1 MVLADLLG
9 DPLERRALPEGVLD
23 LQAFEVGEV
32 LVLHRCVSFRLR
44 HAGMQWLDE
53 GSRRRAK
60 FGRLNAPPLPSGRG
74 GEKTII
80 DRQTERAPGPW
91 QTKRTPFP

>member
-44 HAGMQWLDE
+44 HAGMQWLNA
-53 GSRRRAK
+53 GSLRRAK

-74 GEKTII
+74 EKTII
-80 DRQTERAPGPW
+80 ERQTERAPGAW

>member
-44 HAGMQWLDE
+44 HAGMQWLDA
-53 GSRRRAK
+53 GSLRRAK
-60 FGRLNAPPLPSGRG
+60 FGRLNAPPSPRG
-74 GEKTII
+74 GGGE
-80 DRQTERAPGPW
+80 DHHRQAD
-91 QTKRTPFP
+91 